1 MGWFQSQ
8 SGWTNII
15 IDKCIL
21 HINKSFSNPYQI
33 SEHHLG
39 GGLLVFISNG
49 LHLGIIDIVWRLF
62 SRIGS
67 SQRTIGGNHNIILF
81 AQGNQ
86 FFLVQRGMTLDLENS
101 PLVTENL
108 EESHKWRT

>member
-49 LHLGIIDIVWRLF
+49 LHLGIIDIVWIL
-62 SRIGS
+62 SIQLEIEDIEVLLDALGIG
-67 SQRTIGGNHNIILF
+67 
-81 AQGNQ
+81 
-86 FFLVQRGMTLDLENS
+86 
-101 PLVTENL
+101 
-108 EESHKWRT
+108 